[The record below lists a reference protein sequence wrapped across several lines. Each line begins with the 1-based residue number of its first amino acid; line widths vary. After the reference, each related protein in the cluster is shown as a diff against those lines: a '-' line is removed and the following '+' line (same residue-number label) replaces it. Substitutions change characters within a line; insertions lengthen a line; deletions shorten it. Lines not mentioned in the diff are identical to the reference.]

1 MPLMLLAVAL
11 ASAAPQSA
19 PAAAAEKPS
28 LICRES
34 ENLTGS
40 HIRTGRRCK
49 TAEQWQIEDA
59 RRDRVPPSLRVT
71 EGQMD
76 GHPPPAQPR

>member
-1 MPLMLLAVAL
+1 MPLMLLAAAL
-11 ASAAPQSA
+11 ASATPEA
-19 PAAAAEKPS
+19 PAPAPAKPP
-28 LICRES
+28 LICREG

>member
-1 MPLMLLAVAL
+1 MPLMLLAIAL
-11 ASAAPQSA
+11 ASAAPQ
-19 PAAAAEKPS
+19 PAQPPAEKPP

-49 TAEQWQIEDA
+49 TAEEWQVEDA
-59 RRDRVPPSLRVT
+59 RRDRAPPSLRVT

-76 GHPPPAQPR
+76 GRPPAQPH

>member
-11 ASAAPQSA
+11 GSAAPEA
-19 PAAAAEKPS
+19 PAQPPAEKPP

-34 ENLTGS
+34 ESLTGS

>member
-59 RRDRVPPSLRVT
+59 KRDRLPPSLRVT

-76 GHPPPAQPR
+76 GRPPVQPH

>member
-1 MPLMLLAVAL
+1 MPLMLLAAAL
-11 ASAAPQSA
+11 ASASPEPA
-19 PAAAAEKPS
+19 PAPAKPP
-28 LICRES
+28 LICREG

-76 GHPPPAQPR
+76 GHPPAQPH

>member
-11 ASAAPQSA
+11 ASANPQPAP
-19 PAAAAEKPS
+19 PPAEKPA

-49 TAEQWQIEDA
+49 TAEQWQMEDA

-76 GHPPPAQPR
+76 GHPPPAQPH

>member
-1 MPLMLLAVAL
+1 MPLMLLAAAL
-11 ASAAPQSA
+11 VSAAPEA
-19 PAAAAEKPS
+19 PAPTPAKPP
-28 LICRES
+28 LICREG

-71 EGQMD
+71 AGQMD
-76 GHPPPAQPR
+76 GHPPVQPH

>member
-11 ASAAPQSA
+11 ASAGPQPA
-19 PAAAAEKPS
+19 PAAPEKPP

-34 ENLTGS
+34 EAVTGS
-40 HIRTGRRCK
+40 HVRSGRRCK
-49 TAEQWQIEDA
+49 TAEQWQTEDA

-71 EGQMD
+71 EGQND
-76 GHPPPAQPR
+76 GHAPVQPH

>member
-11 ASAAPQSA
+11 ASASPEPTSAAP
-19 PAAAAEKPS
+19 PKPP

-59 RRDRVPPSLRVT
+59 KRDRAPPSLRVT

-76 GHPPPAQPR
+76 GRPPAQPH

>member
-11 ASAAPQSA
+11 ASAAPQSQQ
-19 PAAAAEKPS
+19 PPAEKPP

-34 ENLTGS
+34 ENMTGS

-49 TAEQWQIEDA
+49 TSEQGQIEDA

-76 GHPPPAQPR
+76 GHPPAQPH

>member
-1 MPLMLLAVAL
+1 MPLMLLAAVF
-11 ASAAPQSA
+11 ASASPQPA
-19 PAAAAEKPS
+19 PASAEKPP

-49 TAEQWQIEDA
+49 TAEQWQTENS
-59 RRDRVPPSLRVT
+59 RRDRAPPSLRVT

-76 GHPPPAQPR
+76 GHPPAQPH